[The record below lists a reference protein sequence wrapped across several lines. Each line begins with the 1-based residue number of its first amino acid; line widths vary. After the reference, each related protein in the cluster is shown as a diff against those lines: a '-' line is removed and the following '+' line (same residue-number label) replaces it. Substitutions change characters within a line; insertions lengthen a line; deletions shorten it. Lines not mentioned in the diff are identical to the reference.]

1 LQPKKGTKKPWL
13 VCQGEKIRLIRQ
25 QESDHSPRQTSK
37 LKNRKKLLFNTVII
51 KLPFGYASI
60 IGLIYAFSSPFNQ
73 FPLQNLQV
81 ETIMSIG
88 GLSSSL
94 V

>member
-1 LQPKKGTKKPWL
+1 
-13 VCQGEKIRLIRQ
+13 
-25 QESDHSPRQTSK
+25 
-37 LKNRKKLLFNTVII
+37 LLFNTVII